1 MDLTEYHKLQ
11 AKHFYA
17 NLREA
22 NAPVFF
28 YWQDPDTPLPQIGGE
43 PRGISGNCFEK
54 GNALQLAMASKAQG
68 FQSPYWM
75 SFNQVKAIGGSVRRG
90 ELGTKILERVGK
102 EGAYKK
108 VPITVF
114 NGDQIKGIDLPRSK
128 GLTQEQQAT
137 RQAGLDA
144 LIPPRKK
151 TPTPEQYN
159 ARLKEVLTEKFPAAE
174 DPQEKARM
182 TLRREYAVMTGQ
194 ARLGLPREVDPTLAQ
209 DLKPFIE
216 HRPHWMEVKTAMDE
230 AFKALDEVGIQ
241 AMRFE
246 QIPRKNLQQEVK
258 PADSPKPKR
267 ERTPAKEKGNGKE
280 LSNEI
285 PF

>member
-22 NAPVFF
+22 TAPVFF

-43 PRGISGNCFEK
+43 PRGITGNCFESD
-54 GNALQLAMASKAQG
+54 NALQLAMASKAQG
-68 FQSPYWM
+68 FQNPYWLV
-75 SFNQVKAIGGSVRRG
+75 FDQVKAVGGSVRRG
-90 ELGTKILERVGK
+90 ELGTKILARVGK
-102 EGAYKK
+102 EGAYKR

-114 NGDQIKGIDLPRSK
+114 NGDQIKGVELPRPK
-128 GLTQEQQAT
+128 GLTQEQQTT

-151 TPTPEQYN
+151 TPTPAQYN
-159 ARLKEVLTEKFPAAE
+159 ARLQEVLTDKFPAHE
-174 DPQEKARM
+174 NPQEQARM
-182 TLRREYAVMTGQ
+182 TLRREYAAMTGQ
-194 ARLGLPREVDPTLAQ
+194 ARLGLPREVAPTLAQ
-209 DLKPFIE
+209 DLKAYIE
-216 HRPHWMEVKTAMDE
+216 HRPHWREVKEAMND

-241 AMRFE
+241 AITFE
-246 QIPRKNLQQEVK
+246 QIPRKSLQQEVK

-267 ERTPAKEKGNGKE
+267 ERAQGKSKGMEKEQ
-280 LSNEI
+280 SNEI